1 MDGED
6 EEVPDGRPGQ
16 QGRFNSR
23 HRSFQ
28 SFDSLFSPDGPTM
41 LSERSDVDEKG
52 FVRANSNRGWLDSA
66 RDLTKRMSDRRPLL
80 KENVAAQES
89 YSAKEP
95 PHPMVAAPSPRCSR
109 IHVNIRYMNLLVA
122 FLLAVAGPSAAKPQ
136 ALVLEQIAEFPVTY
150 GLVSRDF
157 KIYVSADD
165 RTVNVWRISDG
176 RQLSAARLPPIEKT
190 GGDAELIGYTTLDI
204 SPDDRSVVVGVVHV
218 SGLKADLFAYRVS
231 LTDEKA
237 KLLLSRTGLGCRQSV
252 YRSCPEFTRASFSPD
267 DKRLAIWSWDYQSA
281 VPGMVYHLD
290 VVDADGKSLLT
301 RAETAKPV
309 ENENYWS
316 ADDPKA
322 GVQTGGFD
330 SEGRLLGLIERKAG
344 CEVWDVDAGKRVSFL
359 DDCRIGES
367 PWFLTPRLVAGTFIS
382 DREHSETRSYD
393 LWDAATGRKI
403 YRGPWTY
410 DLFSAPTPDGGLL
423 FKFDKAAGSVEVL
436 DPAKGAPVAVSTNPV
451 EFSGVPLMGH
461 DMTRSLPVSPNA
473 DVVLLSSGSSIRA
486 YRTGL
491 FVKTAAVAMPPVPQT
506 APVQELDVDAPPATN
521 AKPDPDAYAVVIV
534 VEKYRQD
541 GIPAVDF
548 AERDARTMYAYLTG
562 AMGYDARNVVLL
574 TNERA
579 SKADL
584 EKNLGSWLKNRV
596 GSKSRV
602 FVYYAGHGSPNAETG
617 QGYLMPYEADPAYLD
632 DTAFPLAKL
641 YAWLG
646 KLPTKDVT
654 VVLDACFSGQGQRSL
669 IAKGT
674 RPLVSVVQSRAAE
687 NTVVLAAAGSNQVSA
702 SNPDARHGLLTY
714 YLLAGLHGEADARHD
729 GRITSEELIAYVRPA
744 VERAAKLQN
753 VEQTPSLAS
762 PPNAP
767 VRPWIVLT
775 PKK

>member
-1 MDGED
+1 
-6 EEVPDGRPGQ
+6 
-16 QGRFNSR
+16 
-23 HRSFQ
+23 
-28 SFDSLFSPDGPTM
+28 
-41 LSERSDVDEKG
+41 
-52 FVRANSNRGWLDSA
+52 
-66 RDLTKRMSDRRPLL
+66 
-80 KENVAAQES
+80 
-89 YSAKEP
+89 
-95 PHPMVAAPSPRCSR
+95 
-109 IHVNIRYMNLLVA
+109 MNLLLA
-122 FLLAVAGPSAAKPQ
+122 FFLAVAEPAAAAPKPL
-136 ALVLEQIAEFPVTY
+136 ALQKISEFPVWG

-165 RTVNVWRISDG
+165 RTVNAWRISDG
-176 RQLSAARLPPIEKT
+176 RQLAAARLPPIEKT
-190 GGDAELIGYTTLDI
+190 GGDAEYIGYTTLDI

-231 LTDEKA
+231 LADEKA
-237 KLLLSRTGLGCRQSV
+237 KLLLSRTGLGCRQGV

-267 DKRLAIWSWDYQSA
+267 DKRLAVWSWDYQSA

-301 RAETAKPV
+301 RAETAKPA

-316 ADDPKA
+316 ADDPAA

-359 DDCRIGES
+359 EDCRIGES
-367 PWFLTPRLVAGTFIS
+367 PWFLTPRLVAGTFIG

-423 FKFDKAAGSVEVL
+423 FKFDKAAKSIEVI
-436 DPAKGAPVAVSTNPV
+436 DTAKGVPVAVSTNPV
-451 EFSGVPLMGH
+451 EFNGVPLMTH
-461 DMTRSLPVSPNA
+461 EMTRSLPVSPNA
-473 DVVLLSSGSSIRA
+473 DIVLLLWGNSSIRA

-491 FVKTAAVAMPPVPQT
+491 FAKTPAVAVQPVPPPVPQA
-506 APVQELDVDAPPATN
+506 APVPELDVDSPPATN
-521 AKPDPDAYAVVIV
+521 AKPDPDAFAVVIGI
-534 VEKYRQD
+534 EKYRQE

-548 AERDARTMYAYLTG
+548 AERDARTMYSYLTG
-562 AMGYDARNVVLL
+562 AMGYDSRNVVLL
-574 TNERA
+574 TNEHA

-602 FVYYAGHGSPNAETG
+602 FVYYAGHGSPNPETG
-617 QGYLMPYEADPAYLD
+617 QGYLMPYEADPAYLA
-632 DTAFPLAKL
+632 DTAFPLSKL
-641 YAWLG
+641 YSSLG

-767 VRPWIVLT
+767 ARPWIVLT
-775 PKK
+775 PQK